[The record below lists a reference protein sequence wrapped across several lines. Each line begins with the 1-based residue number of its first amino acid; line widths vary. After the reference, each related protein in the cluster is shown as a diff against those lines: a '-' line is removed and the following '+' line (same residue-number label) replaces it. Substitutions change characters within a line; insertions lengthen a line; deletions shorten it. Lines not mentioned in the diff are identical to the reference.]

1 MSFLLALLRIL
12 ILNSSSSAGHYRRV
26 LLDDYE
32 KIIIVEGYDLI
43 SNGE

>member
-12 ILNSSSSAGHYRRV
+12 ILNSSSSARHYRKV
-26 LLDDYE
+26 LLDGYE
-32 KIIIVEGYDLI
+32 KIINVAGYDLI